1 MSYLRA
7 TSIALLYIYSLL
19 LLKSTSTLFTAMLS
33 LSLLQEVRSKKAV
46 VVMVV
51 DLTDASGTL
60 MGKVGG

>member
-1 MSYLRA
+1 
-7 TSIALLYIYSLL
+7 
-19 LLKSTSTLFTAMLS
+19 MLS